1 MRISP
6 RDLAPNMSY
15 SLAAAAAAIG
25 LNSTQNPDHQKGRD
39 FRRAGRTTITVHPRP
54 MSSAPLDGT
63 PVRLFAPV
71 RSAIASFWSAHD
83 QSAFAV
89 ARSWRRVLKGA
100 ESVSLCVLAI
110 ARGSSMG
117 MLSRMGEIVM
127 QLSDPKPTYRSEC
140 LRCGETLF
148 LPERS
153 EHLDR
158 QRIQRLWKCESCDYA
173 FETRI
178 AFPLHRSARTSDAD

>member
-1 MRISP
+1 LKMIQCPGASGEWP
-6 RDLAPNMSY
+6 
-15 SLAAAAAAIG
+15 
-25 LNSTQNPDHQKGRD
+25 TE
-39 FRRAGRTTITVHPRP
+39 
-54 MSSAPLDGT
+54 PL
-63 PVRLFAPV
+63 
-71 RSAIASFWSAHD
+71 S
-83 QSAFAV
+83 
-89 ARSWRRVLKGA
+89 ARSITASTLIMINQLLRSLVLGGAYRRVLSLSACAFWLSQGA
-100 ESVSLCVLAI
+100 RAWECFHGWEKS
-110 ARGSSMG
+110 
-117 MLSRMGEIVM
+117 M